1 MRNLWTGWVATE
13 GVPVPSLERKCGP
26 GVKPGSGAAGL
37 ASDPQLCTHQLCDI
51 RQVAF
56 SALLS
61 ENGVSCNCTYLVW
74 FVRTK

>member
-37 ASDPQLCTHQLCDI
+37 ASDPH
-51 RQVAF
+51 
-56 SALLS
+56 SALTSCVTLGRLLS
-61 ENGVSCNCTYLVW
+61 LHSCL
-74 FVRTK
+74 KMG